1 MRATHLWRALLLASM
16 CCATARA
23 QEFPL
28 QQEGQFLNPPN
39 LMTQSDKILTG
50 MTIGS
55 VAGFPFS
62 AGVEAESIHYNAS
75 GKVVTLRFQSK
86 IYRDAKGRTRL
97 EWNMKP
103 VGETI
108 EGGWFMIDI
117 FDPTTRMS
125 IRLQPAVKTASQW
138 RVPAPGEA
146 PEHVC
151 KPSDLPDVD
160 PKLFANLVVLAPKV
174 AQDEVGKEVVDG
186 MAVRH
191 GREALTY
198 PARAIGK
205 NSLLDRVTDYWFS
218 QELQFYVLVKRSGP
232 GRSQNAIRL
241 TNISRTEPDAA
252 LFAIPR
258 GYTVSQPAVWDGD
271 CKPKLLL

>member
-1 MRATHLWRALLLASM
+1 MRATHLWGALLVVSM
-16 CCATARA
+16 CCAAARA
-23 QEFPL
+23 QEFRL

-39 LMTQSDKILTG
+39 LMSQSDKILTG

-62 AGVEAESIHYNAS
+62 ADVETESVHYNAS
-75 GKVVTLRFQSK
+75 GKMVTLRFRSK

-103 VGETI
+103 VGETM

-117 FDPTTRMS
+117 YDPTTRMS
-125 IRLQPAVKTASQW
+125 IRLQPGVKTASQW

-146 PEHVC
+146 PGPVC
-151 KPSDLPDVD
+151 KPSDLPEID
-160 PKLFANLVVLAPKV
+160 PKLLANLVVPAPKV

-186 MAVRH
+186 MTVRH
-191 GREALTY
+191 GRESVIY
-198 PARAIGK
+198 PARANGK

-232 GRSQNAIRL
+232 GRSQNVIRL
-241 TNISRTEPDAA
+241 TDISRNEPDAA
-252 LFAIPR
+252 LFAIPK
-258 GYTVSQPAVWDGD
+258 GYTVAQQAVWDGD
-271 CKPKLLL
+271 CKPKLML

>member
-1 MRATHLWRALLLASM
+1 MRATHLLGALLVASM
-16 CCATARA
+16 CCTAARA

-39 LMTQSDKILTG
+39 LMTQSDKVLTG
-50 MTIGS
+50 MTVGS
-55 VAGFPFS
+55 VSGFPFS

-75 GKVVTLRFQSK
+75 GKVVTLRFRSK

-103 VGETI
+103 VGETM

-117 FDPTTRMS
+117 YDPTTRMS
-125 IRLQPAVKTASQW
+125 IRLQPGVKTASQW
-138 RVPAPGEA
+138 RVLAPGEA
-146 PEHVC
+146 PGPVC
-151 KPSDLPDVD
+151 EPSDLPEVD
-160 PKLFANLVVLAPKV
+160 PKLFANLVVTAPKV

-191 GREALTY
+191 GRESVIY
-198 PARAIGK
+198 PARANGK

-232 GRSQNAIRL
+232 GRSQNVIRL
-241 TNISRTEPDAA
+241 TDISRNEPDAA
-252 LFAIPR
+252 LFAIPK
-258 GYTVSQPAVWDGD
+258 GYTVAQQAVWDGD
-271 CKPKLLL
+271 CKPKLML